1 MDCFPNE
8 RLSSRLENSE
18 EKVADEYDIFVKDKE
33 SSVLWL
39 ECIRGRE
46 NAVRRVME
54 LGSRSRNE
62 HFAVDA
68 ATGEILVCSNPTIVE

>member
-8 RLSSRLENSE
+8 QLSSRFENSE
-18 EKVADEYDIFVKDKE
+18 EKVADEYDIFVRDKE

-46 NAVRRVME
+46 NAVRRVIE
-54 LGSRSRNE
+54 LGNQSRNE
-62 HFAVDA
+62 HFAVHA
-68 ATGEILVCSNPTIVE
+68 ATGEIMVRSNPPMVE